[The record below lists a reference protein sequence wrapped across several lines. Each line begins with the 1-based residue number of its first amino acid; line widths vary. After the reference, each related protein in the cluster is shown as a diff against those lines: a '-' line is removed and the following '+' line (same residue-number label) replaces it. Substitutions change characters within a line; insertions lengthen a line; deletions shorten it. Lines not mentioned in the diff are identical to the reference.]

1 VYYFLAKVDERI
13 HDHLAVWMEA
23 VDPAEGKLLIA
34 SASLS
39 DFHPKK

>member
-1 VYYFLAKVDERI
+1 VDERS
-13 HDHLAVWMEA
+13 HDNPAVWMEA
-23 VDPAEGKLLIA
+23 VDPAEAKLLIA